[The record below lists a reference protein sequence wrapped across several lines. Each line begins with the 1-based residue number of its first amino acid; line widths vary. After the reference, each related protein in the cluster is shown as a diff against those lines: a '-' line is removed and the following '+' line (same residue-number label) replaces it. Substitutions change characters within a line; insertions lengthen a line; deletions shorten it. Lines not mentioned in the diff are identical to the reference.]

1 MRNHLGFILLMAPGA
16 ALVLVLVPAPQ
27 AQAQAH
33 PTTRLEFEVA
43 SIKPP
48 NPTGD
53 RGTNMSTDGG
63 TLRMH
68 NASLKFCILVAYG
81 VQNYLIEGGPKWID
95 TDRYEITAKA
105 AGSFQR
111 DQPAQMLQTL
121 LAGRF
126 KLAVHRETKLRPV
139 YTLALAKNGAILRL
153 SDPGGESFLGRR
165 GRQGPLIGQKASM
178 SGLASTLSTLMERK
192 VLDQTGLTGVYDFK
206 LEFAPAEA
214 IDSPLPSLF
223 TALQEQLGLKLQA
236 GNGPVEVLVVDHAEK
251 PVED

>member
-1 MRNHLGFILLMAPGA
+1 MRNSLSLFLLTATGAA
-16 ALVLVLVPAPQ
+16 ALVFMLVRTLQ

-33 PTTRLEFEVA
+33 PMTRLEFEVA

-48 NPTGD
+48 SPTGD

-63 TLRMH
+63 TLKMH

-95 TDRYEITAKA
+95 TDTYEITAKA
-105 AGSFQR
+105 AGAFQR

-121 LAGRF
+121 LADRF
-126 KLAVHRETKLRPV
+126 KLTVHREIKQRPV
-139 YTLALAKNGAILRL
+139 YTLVPGKNGARLHL

-178 SGLASTLSTLMERK
+178 SGLAATLSTIMERK
-192 VLDQTGLTGVYDFK
+192 VLDQTGLTRAYDFK
-206 LEFAPAEA
+206 LEFAPADA

-223 TALQEQLGLKLQA
+223 TALQRSG
-236 GNGPVEVLVVDHAEK
+236 
-251 PVED
+251 